1 MTDHDLPL
9 GWRFAGVHAGF
20 KSTATATDL
29 AMIVSDRPASAVGM
43 FTTNRVCAAPVQVS
57 RSRLPSRSIR
67 GVVVN
72 SGNAN
77 ACTGEQGI
85 HDAETM
91 CRLAAE
97 AVGADEKRFLVCST
111 GVIGRPMRMDVVP
124 AAVNQAAD
132 RLGNSNSDA
141 DAAAQA
147 ILTTDTVVK
156 TSRRTLA
163 GGKAKVYG
171 FAKGA
176 AMIGPNMATMLAF
189 VVTDAVADAESLG
202 PMLRSA
208 VDASFHSISVE
219 GHTSTNDTVL
229 LLANGA
235 SGVSPEREELQTAV
249 AFVCMELA
257 QAIIRD
263 SEGATKFVTIDVTG
277 ASDDAAARTIA
288 KTVADSALVKSALFG
303 NDPNWGRICSAAG
316 YAGVPFEERDLSLV
330 VNGSLLYDR
339 GTPTPFDK
347 AKEAARLAAGREI
360 LLELRFTLGDGK
372 CRFWTSDLSYDYV
385 RLNAEYTT

>member
-1 MTDHDLPL
+1 MADNIPL

-20 KSTATATDL
+20 KSNADALDL
-29 AMIVSDRPASAVGM
+29 ALIVSDRPASAVGM

-57 RSRLPSRSIR
+57 RSRLPSKNIR
-67 GVVVN
+67 GVVTN

-77 ACTGEQGI
+77 ACTGEQGLR
-85 HDAETM
+85 DAETM
-91 CRLAAE
+91 CRLAAQD
-97 AVGADEKRFLVCST
+97 VDADERGILVCST
-111 GVIGRPMRMDVVP
+111 GVIGRPMRMELVPEAVKQAVSKLGRSYADV
-124 AAVNQAAD
+124 
-132 RLGNSNSDA
+132 
-141 DAAAQA
+141 DAAANA
-147 ILTTDTVVK
+147 ILTTDTCSK

-163 GGKAKVYG
+163 DGKASVFG

-189 VVTDAVADAESLG
+189 VVTDAVCDPDALG
-202 PMLRSA
+202 PILRYA

-235 SGVSPEREELQTAV
+235 SNVTPGRNELQGAV
-249 AFVCMELA
+249 AEVCMELA

-263 SEGATKFVTIDVTG
+263 SEGATKFVTIDVAG
-277 ASDDAAARTIA
+277 APDDIAARTIA

-316 YAGVPFEERDLSLV
+316 YAGVPFEERDLTLV

-347 AKEAARLAAGREI
+347 GAESTRLAAGREI
-360 LLELRFTLGDGK
+360 HLELRFTLGEGK

>member
-1 MTDHDLPL
+1 MTDSDVPL
-9 GWRFAGVHAGF
+9 GWRFAGVRAGF
-20 KSTATATDL
+20 KADAEALDL
-29 AMIVSDRPASAVGM
+29 ALVVSDRPAAGAGM

-57 RSRLPSRSIR
+57 RNRLPSKSIR
-67 GVVVN
+67 GFVVN

-77 ACTGEQGI
+77 ACTGEQGMR
-85 HDAETM
+85 DAEAM
-91 CRLAAE
+91 CRLAAQGI
-97 AVGADEKRFLVCST
+97 GAEEVSFLVCST
-111 GVIGRPMRMDVVP
+111 GVIGRPMRMEIVP
-124 AAVNQAAD
+124 DGIGRAVQKLGPKAIDAETAA
-132 RLGNSNSDA
+132 R
-141 DAAAQA
+141 A

-156 TSRRTLA
+156 TSVRTI
-163 GGKAKVYG
+163 GGAKFFG

-189 VVTDAVADAESLG
+189 VVTDAVADSETLWAI
-202 PMLRSA
+202 LRAA

-235 SGVSPEREELQTAV
+235 SGVSPSREELQKAV
-249 AFVCMELA
+249 GEVCIDLA

-277 ASDDAAARTIA
+277 ARSDADARIIA
-288 KTVADSALVKSALFG
+288 KSIAEDALVKAALFG

-316 YAGVPFEERDLSLV
+316 HSGAPFEERDLSLV

-347 AKEAARLAAGREI
+347 AKESARLAAGREI
-360 LLELRFTLGDGK
+360 HLELKFTLGEGK

>member
-1 MTDHDLPL
+1 MSEDVPL

-20 KSTATATDL
+20 KSNADAADL
-29 AMIVSDRPASAVGM
+29 ALILSDRPASGVGM

-57 RSRLPSRSIR
+57 RSRLPSKAIC
-67 GVVVN
+67 GVVIN

-77 ACTGEQGI
+77 ACTGEQGLR
-85 HDAETM
+85 DAEAM
-91 CRLAAE
+91 CRFAAQ
-97 AVGADEKRFLVCST
+97 AVDVDDKAFLVCST
-111 GVIGRPMRMDVVP
+111 GVIGRPMRMEIVPSAVKQAVSKLGRTPTDVH
-124 AAVNQAAD
+124 AAVH
-132 RLGNSNSDA
+132 
-141 DAAAQA
+141 A
-147 ILTTDTVVK
+147 ILTTDTCSK

-163 GGKAKVYG
+163 GGKVNVFG

-189 VVTDAVADAESLG
+189 VVTDAVCDPEALG
-202 PMLRSA
+202 PVLRSA
-208 VDASFHSISVE
+208 VDASFHAISVE

-235 SGVSPEREELQTAV
+235 SGVTPGRGELQTAV
-249 AFVCMELA
+249 AEVCMDLA

-277 ASDDAAARTIA
+277 APDDAAARTIA
-288 KTVADSALVKSALFG
+288 KTIADSALVKSALFG

-339 GTPTPFDK
+339 GTPTRFDK
-347 AKEAARLAAGREI
+347 AAESARLAAGREVH
-360 LLELRFTLGDGK
+360 LELRFTLGDGK